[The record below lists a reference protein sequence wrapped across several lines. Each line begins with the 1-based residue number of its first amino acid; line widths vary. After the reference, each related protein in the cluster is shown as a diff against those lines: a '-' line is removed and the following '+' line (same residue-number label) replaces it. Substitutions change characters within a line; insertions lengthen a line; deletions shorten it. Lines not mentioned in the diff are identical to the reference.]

1 LKILEYKREIANMGN
16 RERIIESTIELMN
29 KSGSSVGTTQLI
41 NHLGISPGNLYYHFR
56 NREQILEEVLRRLQD
71 DLDEVLILRPEAPF
85 DAKRLAQ
92 CFTGGARVLW
102 KYRFFFS
109 SSRELVMNTS
119 SLAEPYRA
127 FFERGISQVD
137 EVLAQALQVA
147 PGALQLDTPE
157 RKVLAENMWVLWTSW
172 PQYAEVTAGQR
183 TAKKDIR
190 RSLLQLIFLIKPYIA
205 QPFFAEVLRLCHQES

>member
-1 LKILEYKREIANMGN
+1 MEYKREIASVGN

-29 KSGSSVGTTQLI
+29 KGGSSVGTTQLI

-56 NREQILEEVLRRLQD
+56 NREQILEEVLKRLQD
-71 DLDEVLILRPEAPF
+71 DLDEVLMLRAEEPF
-85 DAKRLAQ
+85 NAKRLAH
-92 CFTGGARVLW
+92 CFTGGAHVLW

-109 SSRELVMNTS
+109 SSRELVMDTS
-119 SLAEPYRA
+119 SLAEPYRR
-127 FFERGISQVD
+127 FFDRGISQVD

-147 PGALQLDTPE
+147 PGPLQLAAAE

-183 TAKKDIR
+183 AAKKDIR

-205 QPFFAEVLRLCHQES
+205 PSFFADVLRFSDQDS